1 MSNSIFVNQLD
12 EGESIYL
19 ARDLETKLAESRDVK
34 HRQLR
39 ILKEGI
45 LPINTE
51 LDNAT
56 STWTYEVWDS
66 YVYAKIVTGYRAGD
80 IPSVDVSC
88 TEVTGKIYPVM
99 AKMTYDFQEIRE
111 AAKARK
117 PLSVKRRDAVI
128 KAIDTKLDRIAWFGD
143 TDHNLYGLAQYPGI
157 TSATIPN
164 DGTGTTTTWS
174 TKTVDQILRDVYN
187 GIAAIKDPTN
197 DIESPDTLLLPSKIF
212 TALGTR
218 LLNSANPS
226 GDTILSM
233 MRKTLADVGITQV
246 LGLNELNTAN
256 SSGGTRAILF
266 KKDKM
271 NLEYFLPVTM
281 EFFSPKED
289 GLAYDVPAQARTGG
303 VKVYYPLSVAYMD
316 AI

>member
-1 MSNSIFVNQLD
+1 MFVNRMD
-12 EGESIYL
+12 AGETTFL
-19 ARDLETKLAESRDVK
+19 ERDLQTKLAESKDVK
-34 HRQLR
+34 FRKLR

-51 LDNAT
+51 LSNADRT
-56 STWTYEVWDS
+56 FSYDVWDA
-66 YVYAKIVTGYRAGD
+66 YGFAKIVTSYRAGD

-88 TEVTGKIYPVM
+88 TEVIGKIFPVM

-111 AAKARK
+111 AAKANK
-117 PLSVKRRDAVI
+117 PLTTKRRDAVI

-143 TDHNLYGLAQYPGI
+143 DDHNLVGLAQYPGI
-157 TSATIPN
+157 TSATVPN
-164 DGTGTTTTWS
+164 DGTGSSTTWAS
-174 TKTVDQILRDVYN
+174 KTVDLILRDIYN

-218 LLNSANPS
+218 LLNSANPT

-233 MRKTLADVGITQV
+233 LRKTLADLGITTI
-246 LGLNELNTAN
+246 LGLNELNTAAPG
-256 SSGGTRAILF
+256 GGTRAILY
-266 KKDKM
+266 KNDKM

-303 VKVYYPLSVAYMD
+303 VKVYFTLSVAYMD
-316 AI
+316 LI

>member
-1 MSNSIFVNQLD
+1 MPFVNRLD
-12 EGESIYL
+12 AGETIFL
-19 ARDLETKLAESRDVK
+19 NRELESKLAQSRDVK

-39 ILKEGI
+39 ILKENI

-56 STWTYEVWDS
+56 KTFTYEVWDA
-66 YVYAKIVTGYRAGD
+66 YGFAKIVTSYRAGD
-80 IPSVDVSC
+80 IPNVDVSC
-88 TEVTGKIYPVM
+88 TEVTGKIFPVM

-111 AAKARK
+111 AAKANK
-117 PLSVKRRDAVI
+117 PLNTKRRDAVI
-128 KAIDTKLDRIAWFGD
+128 KAIDTKLDRVAWFGD
-143 TDHNLYGLAQYPGI
+143 ADHNLVGLAQYPGI

-164 DGTGTTTTWS
+164 DGSGTSITWAS
-174 TKTVDQILRDVYN
+174 KTVDQILRDIYN

-218 LLNSANPS
+218 MVNTANSGNI
-226 GDTILSM
+226 TILALLM
-233 MRKTLADVGITQV
+233 DVLGKLGITKI

-266 KKDKM
+266 KNDKM

-303 VKVYYPLSVAYMD
+303 VKVYYPLSVCYMD
-316 AI
+316 GI

>member
-1 MSNSIFVNQLD
+1 MPFVNRMD
-12 EGESIYL
+12 AGETIFL
-19 ARDLETKLAESRDVK
+19 EHDLQTKLAESKDVK
-34 HRQLR
+34 FRKLR

-51 LDNAT
+51 LSNADRT
-56 STWTYEVWDS
+56 FSYDVWDA
-66 YVYAKIVTGYRAGD
+66 YGFAKVVTSCRAGD

-88 TEVTGKIYPVM
+88 TEVIGKIFPVM
-99 AKMTYDFQEIRE
+99 AKMSYDFQEIRE
-111 AAKARK
+111 AAKANK
-117 PLSVKRRDAVI
+117 PLTAKRRDAVI

-143 TDHNLYGLAQYPGI
+143 ADHNLVGLAQYPGT

-164 DGTGTTTTWS
+164 DGTGTSTTWAS
-174 TKTVDQILRDVYN
+174 KTVDLILRDIYN

-218 LLNSANPS
+218 LLNSANPT

-233 MRKTLADVGITQV
+233 LRKTLADLGITTI
-246 LGLNELNTAN
+246 LGLNELNTATPG
-256 SSGGTRAILF
+256 GGTRAILF
-266 KKDKM
+266 KNDKM

-289 GLAYDVPAQARTGG
+289 GLAYDVMAQARAGG
-303 VKVYYPLSVAYMD
+303 VKVYFPLSVAYMD
-316 AI
+316 LI

>member
-1 MSNSIFVNQLD
+1 MPFVNRLD
-12 EGESIYL
+12 AGETIFL
-19 ARDLETKLAESRDVK
+19 NRELESKLAQSRDVK

-39 ILKEGI
+39 ILKENI

-56 STWTYEVWDS
+56 KTFVYEVWDA
-66 YVYAKIVTGYRAGD
+66 YGFAKIVTSYRAGD
-80 IPSVDVSC
+80 IPNVDVSC
-88 TEVTGKIYPVM
+88 TEVTGKIFPVM

-111 AAKARK
+111 AARANK
-117 PLSVKRRDAVI
+117 PLNTKRRDAVI
-128 KAIDTKLDRIAWFGD
+128 KAIDTKLDRVAWFGD
-143 TDHNLYGLAQYPGI
+143 ADHNLVGLAQYPGV

-164 DGTGTTTTWS
+164 DGTGTSITWAS
-174 TKTVDQILRDVYN
+174 KTVDLILRDIYN

-218 LLNSANPS
+218 MVNTANSGNI
-226 GDTILSM
+226 TILALLM
-233 MRKTLADVGITQV
+233 DVLGKLGITKI

-266 KKDKM
+266 KNDKM

-281 EFFSPKED
+281 EFFAPKED

-303 VKVYYPLSVAYMD
+303 VKVYYPLSVCYMD
-316 AI
+316 GI

>member
-1 MSNSIFVNQLD
+1 MFVNRLD
-12 EGESIYL
+12 AGETIFL
-19 ARDLETKLAESRDVK
+19 NRELESKLAQSRDVK
-34 HRQLR
+34 HRVLR
-39 ILKEGI
+39 ILKENI

-56 STWTYEVWDS
+56 RTFTYDVWDA
-66 YVYAKIVTGYRAGD
+66 YGYAKIVTGYRAGD
-80 IPSVDVSC
+80 IPSVDVSR
-88 TEVTGKIYPVM
+88 TEVTGKIFPVM

-111 AAKARK
+111 AAKANV
-117 PLSVKRRDAVI
+117 PLSTKRRDAVI

-143 TDHNLYGLAQYPGI
+143 ADHNLVGLAQYPGV

-218 LLNSANPS
+218 MVNTANSGNI
-226 GDTILSM
+226 TILSLL
-233 MRKTLADVGITQV
+233 KTVLADLGITTI
-246 LGLNELNTAN
+246 LGLNELNTAS

-266 KKDKM
+266 KNDKM

-316 AI
+316 GI

>member
-1 MSNSIFVNQLD
+1 MFVNRLD
-12 EGESIYL
+12 AGETIFL
-19 ARDLETKLAESRDVK
+19 NRELESKLAQSRDVK
-34 HRQLR
+34 HRVLR
-39 ILKEGI
+39 ILKENI

-56 STWTYEVWDS
+56 RTFTYDVWDA
-66 YVYAKIVTGYRAGD
+66 YGYAKIVTGYRAGD
-80 IPSVDVSC
+80 IPSVDVSR
-88 TEVTGKIYPVM
+88 TEVTGKIFPVM

-111 AAKARK
+111 AAKANV
-117 PLSVKRRDAVI
+117 PLSTKRRDAVI

-143 TDHNLYGLAQYPGI
+143 ADHNLVGLAQYPGV

-164 DGTGTTTTWS
+164 DGAGTTTTWS
-174 TKTVDQILRDVYN
+174 TKTVDQILRDIYN

-218 LLNSANPS
+218 MVNTANSGNI
-226 GDTILSM
+226 TILSLL
-233 MRKTLADVGITQV
+233 KTVLADLGITTI
-246 LGLNELNTAN
+246 LGLNELNTAS

-266 KKDKM
+266 KNDKM

-316 AI
+316 GI

>member
-1 MSNSIFVNQLD
+1 MTMQYANRLD
-12 EGESIYL
+12 AGESIFL
-19 ARDLETKLAESRDVK
+19 ERDLQTKLRESKDVK
-34 HRQLR
+34 FRQLR

-51 LDNAT
+51 LSNADRT
-56 STWTYEVWDS
+56 FTYDVWDA
-66 YVYAKIVTGYRAGD
+66 YGFAKIVTSYRAGD
-80 IPSVDVSC
+80 IPNVDVSR
-88 TEVTGKIYPVM
+88 TEVTGKIFPVM
-99 AKMTYDFQEIRE
+99 VKMTYDFQEIRE
-111 AAKARK
+111 AARANV
-117 PLSVKRRDAVI
+117 PLSSKRRDAVI

-143 TDHNLYGLAQYPGI
+143 ADHNLVGLAQYPGV
-157 TSATIPN
+157 TSATVPA
-164 DGTGTTTTWS
+164 DGTGSTTTWS
-174 TKTVDQILRDVYN
+174 TKTVDQILRDIYN

-218 LLNSANPS
+218 MVNTANSGNI
-226 GDTILSM
+226 TILSLL
-233 MRKTLADVGITQV
+233 KSVLADLGITTI
-246 LGLNELNTAN
+246 LGLNELNTATPA
-256 SSGGTRAILF
+256 GGTRAILF
-266 KKDKM
+266 KNDKA

-316 AI
+316 GI

>member
-1 MSNSIFVNQLD
+1 MYVNRLDAGETIFLNREL
-12 EGESIYL
+12 ES
-19 ARDLETKLAESRDVK
+19 KLAQSRDVK

-39 ILKEGI
+39 ILKENI

-56 STWTYEVWDS
+56 KTFVYEVWDS
-66 YVYAKIVTGYRAGD
+66 YGFAKIVTSYRAGD
-80 IPSVDVSC
+80 IPNVDVSC
-88 TEVTGKIYPVM
+88 TEVTGKIFPVM
-99 AKMTYDFQEIRE
+99 AKMTYDIQEIRE
-111 AAKARK
+111 AAKANK
-117 PLSVKRRDAVI
+117 PLNTKRRDAVI
-128 KAIDTKLDRIAWFGD
+128 KAIDTKLDRVAWFGD
-143 TDHNLYGLAQYPGI
+143 ADHNLVGLAQYPGI

-164 DGTGTTTTWS
+164 DGSGTSITWAS
-174 TKTVDQILRDVYN
+174 KTVDLILRDIYN

-218 LLNSANPS
+218 MVNTANSGNI
-226 GDTILSM
+226 TILALLM
-233 MRKTLADVGITQV
+233 DVLGKLGITKI

-266 KKDKM
+266 KNDKM

-303 VKVYYPLSVAYMD
+303 VKVYYPLSVCYMD
-316 AI
+316 GI

>member
-1 MSNSIFVNQLD
+1 MFVNRMD
-12 EGESIYL
+12 AGETIFL
-19 ARDLETKLAESRDVK
+19 ERDLQTKLAESKDVK
-34 HRQLR
+34 FRKLR

-51 LDNAT
+51 LSNADRT
-56 STWTYEVWDS
+56 FSYDVWDA
-66 YVYAKIVTGYRAGD
+66 YGFAKIVTSYRAGD

-88 TEVTGKIYPVM
+88 TEVTGKIFPVM
-99 AKMTYDFQEIRE
+99 AKMSYDFQEIRE
-111 AAKARK
+111 AARANK
-117 PLSVKRRDAVI
+117 PLTAKRRDAVI

-143 TDHNLYGLAQYPGI
+143 ADHNLAGLAQYPGT

-164 DGTGTTTTWS
+164 DGANTSTTWAS
-174 TKTVDQILRDVYN
+174 KSVDLILRDIYN

-218 LLNSANPS
+218 LLNSANPT

-233 MRKTLADVGITQV
+233 LRKTLADVGITTI
-246 LGLNELNTAN
+246 LGLNELNTATPG
-256 SSGGTRAILF
+256 GGTRAILF
-266 KKDKM
+266 KNDKM

-289 GLAYDVPAQARTGG
+289 GLAYDVMAQARTGG
-303 VKVYYPLSVAYMD
+303 VKVYFPLSVAYMD
-316 AI
+316 LI

>member
-1 MSNSIFVNQLD
+1 MPFVNRLD
-12 EGESIYL
+12 AGETIFL
-19 ARDLETKLAESRDVK
+19 NRELESKLAQSRDVK

-39 ILKEGI
+39 ILKENI

-56 STWTYEVWDS
+56 KTFTYEVWDA
-66 YVYAKIVTGYRAGD
+66 YGFAKIVTSYRAGD
-80 IPSVDVSC
+80 IPNVDVSC
-88 TEVTGKIYPVM
+88 TEVTGKIFPVM

-111 AAKARK
+111 AAKANK
-117 PLSVKRRDAVI
+117 PLNTKRRDAVI
-128 KAIDTKLDRIAWFGD
+128 KAIDTKLDRVAWFGD
-143 TDHNLYGLAQYPGI
+143 ADHNLVGLAQYPGI

-164 DGTGTTTTWS
+164 DGSGTSITWAS
-174 TKTVDQILRDVYN
+174 KTVDLILRDIYN

-218 LLNSANPS
+218 MVNTANSGNI
-226 GDTILSM
+226 TILALLM
-233 MRKTLADVGITQV
+233 DVLGKLGITKI

-266 KKDKM
+266 KNDKM

-281 EFFSPKED
+281 EFFAPKED

-303 VKVYYPLSVAYMD
+303 VKVYYPLSVCYMD
-316 AI
+316 GI

>member
-1 MSNSIFVNQLD
+1 MFVNRLD
-12 EGESIYL
+12 AGETIFL
-19 ARDLETKLAESRDVK
+19 NRELESKLAQSRDVK
-34 HRQLR
+34 HRVLR
-39 ILKEGI
+39 ILKENI

-56 STWTYEVWDS
+56 RTFTYDVWDA
-66 YVYAKIVTGYRAGD
+66 YGFAKIVTGYRAGD
-80 IPSVDVSC
+80 IPSVDVSR
-88 TEVTGKIYPVM
+88 TEVTGKIFPVM

-111 AAKARK
+111 AAKANV
-117 PLSVKRRDAVI
+117 PLSTKRRDAVI

-143 TDHNLYGLAQYPGI
+143 ADHNLVGLAQYPGV

-174 TKTVDQILRDVYN
+174 TKTVDQILRDIYN

-218 LLNSANPS
+218 MVNTANSGNI
-226 GDTILSM
+226 TILSLL
-233 MRKTLADVGITQV
+233 KTVLADLGITTI
-246 LGLNELNTAN
+246 LGLNELNTAS

-266 KKDKM
+266 KNDKM

-316 AI
+316 GI

>member
-1 MSNSIFVNQLD
+1 MYANRLDAGETIFLNREL
-12 EGESIYL
+12 ES
-19 ARDLETKLAESRDVK
+19 KLAQSRDVK

-39 ILKEGI
+39 ILKENI

-56 STWTYEVWDS
+56 KTFVYEVWDS
-66 YVYAKIVTGYRAGD
+66 YGFAKIVTSYRAGD
-80 IPSVDVSC
+80 IPNVDVSC
-88 TEVTGKIYPVM
+88 TEVTGKIFPVM

-111 AAKARK
+111 AAKANK
-117 PLSVKRRDAVI
+117 PLSTKRRDAVI
-128 KAIDTKLDRIAWFGD
+128 KAIDTKLDRVAWFGD
-143 TDHNLYGLAQYPGI
+143 ADHNLVGLAQYPGI

-164 DGTGTTTTWS
+164 DGTSSGITWAS
-174 TKTVDQILRDVYN
+174 KTVDLILRDIYN

-197 DIESPDTLLLPSKIF
+197 DIESPDTLLLPSKVF

-218 LLNSANPS
+218 MVNTANSGNI
-226 GDTILSM
+226 TILALLMEVLS
-233 MRKTLADVGITQV
+233 KLGITKI

-266 KKDKM
+266 KNDKM

-281 EFFSPKED
+281 EFFAPKED

-303 VKVYYPLSVAYMD
+303 VKVYYPMSVCYMD
-316 AI
+316 GI

>member
-1 MSNSIFVNQLD
+1 MNAKVFVNQLD

-19 ARDLETKLAESRDVK
+19 ARDLEVKLAESRDVK
-34 HRQLR
+34 FRQLR

-51 LDNAT
+51 LGNAAR
-56 STWTYEVWDS
+56 TWTYDVWTS
-66 YVYAKIVTGYRAGD
+66 YGYAKILTGFRAGD
-80 IPSVDVSC
+80 FPSVDVSC
-88 TEVTGKIYPVM
+88 TEVTGKIFPVG

-111 AAKARK
+111 AALAKK
-117 PLSVKRRDAVI
+117 PLDKKKRDAVI

-143 TDHNLYGLAQYPGI
+143 SEHNLVGLAQYPGT

-164 DGTGTTTTWS
+164 DGTGASTAWS
-174 TKTVDQILRDVYN
+174 AKTVELILRDIGN

-197 DIESPDTLLLPSKIF
+197 DIESPDTLLLPSKVV
-212 TALGTR
+212 TALGLRMVNTA
-218 LLNSANPS
+218 NSGNIS
-226 GDTILSM
+226 ILSLL
-233 MRKTLADVGITQV
+233 KQTLADLGVTSII
-246 LGLNELNTAN
+246 GLNELNTATPA
-256 SSGGTRAILF
+256 SGTRAILF

-289 GLAYDVPAQARTGG
+289 GLAFDVPAQARTGG

-316 AI
+316 GI

>member
-1 MSNSIFVNQLD
+1 MPFVNRLD
-12 EGESIYL
+12 AGETIFL
-19 ARDLETKLAESRDVK
+19 NRELESKLAQSRDVK

-39 ILKEGI
+39 ILKENI

-56 STWTYEVWDS
+56 KTFVYEVWDS
-66 YVYAKIVTGYRAGD
+66 YGFAKIVTSYRAGD
-80 IPSVDVSC
+80 IPNVDVSC

-111 AAKARK
+111 AAKANK
-117 PLSVKRRDAVI
+117 PLNTKRRDALI
-128 KAIDTKLDRIAWFGD
+128 KTIDTKLDRIAWFGD
-143 TDHNLYGLAQYPGI
+143 ADHNLVGLAQYPGVS
-157 TSATIPN
+157 SATIPN

-174 TKTVDQILRDVYN
+174 TKTVDLILRDIYN

-212 TALGTR
+212 TALGLR
-218 LLNSANPS
+218 L
-226 GDTILSM
+226 
-233 MRKTLADVGITQV
+233 V
-246 LGLNELNTAN
+246 NTAN
-256 SSGGTRAILF
+256 SGNITVLELLGNALAKMGITKILGLNDLNTASPSGGTRAILF
-266 KKDKM
+266 KSDKM